1 MMVPVESLLKAMR
14 KVVLKARMPPR
25 DNPEFVEMVDPVDSL
40 LKCVLLLR
48 SPRRLVLGVREVL
61 TTIAAAAVTNP
72 VFRV

>member
-1 MMVPVESLLKAMR
+1 MMPEKSLLKAMR
-14 KVVLKARMPPR
+14 KVVPKARMLPR
-25 DNPEFVEMVDPVDSL
+25 DNPEFVEMVVTVESL

-61 TTIAAAAVTNP
+61 TTIAAAAVMNH